1 MKNILK
7 INNINKHFSGIK
19 VLTNV
24 SLEVNQKQIH
34 GVVGKNGAGKS
45 TLMNIIMGIINA
57 DEGII
62 HFDNKEIREAN
73 PLKMIELGITLVP
86 QKLKML
92 NTLSVAENLF
102 CGNLPKNRFRFVNW
116 NYVYKK
122 ANLIL
127 EKMGLNIDSSISVQ
141 ELNVEQ
147 KTMLSISKAVF
158 HESKLIILDEPTAI
172 LNKKE
177 TNILFDFIKK
187 QKDKNISFIYISH
200 QLEEIF
206 EICDKVLVLV
216 DGHSKGSYSVNDLN
230 ISKLVNL
237 MIGKNLNSYKR
248 KNYCDKTSNVFS
260 VKNLTRRGFYQNIT
274 FNICQGEILGICGL
288 GSSGLN
294 ELIHGI
300 YGLERK
306 GIGDVCIN
314 EKHLHNINPKKSIDN
329 GIVYLTND
337 RHEDGLINFR
347 PLKENISISILKFI
361 SKLSIVN
368 NYKENNIAKEKVNE
382 LKIIPSDINKEID
395 LFSGGNQQKII
406 FGRLAVTV
414 PKLML
419 LHEPVQGV
427 DVNSKNDIFETIEKF
442 ASSNISILIASTE
455 IRELIN
461 VCDRIIVMY
470 QNKIVYEVNHQKFDF
485 KKIMLTMEQGI

>member
-1 MKNILK
+1 
-7 INNINKHFSGIK
+7 
-19 VLTNV
+19 
-24 SLEVNQKQIH
+24 
-34 GVVGKNGAGKS
+34 
-45 TLMNIIMGIINA
+45 
-57 DEGII
+57 
-62 HFDNKEIREAN
+62 
-73 PLKMIELGITLVP
+73 
-86 QKLKML
+86 
-92 NTLSVAENLF
+92 
-102 CGNLPKNRFRFVNW
+102 
-116 NYVYKK
+116 
-122 ANLIL
+122 
-127 EKMGLNIDSSISVQ
+127 
-141 ELNVEQ
+141 
-147 KTMLSISKAVF
+147 
-158 HESKLIILDEPTAI
+158 
-172 LNKKE
+172 
-177 TNILFDFIKK
+177 
-187 QKDKNISFIYISH
+187 
-200 QLEEIF
+200 
-206 EICDKVLVLV
+206 
-216 DGHSKGSYSVNDLN
+216 
-230 ISKLVNL
+230 